1 MAQRLLRAKQRIR
14 LAGIPYEVPAR
25 DAMAPRHLSAR
36 EAVGVA
42 ESLHVETTVA
52 IHFGTF
58 PVLKGTPQLLEEEMS
73 KRGSDAQL
81 RVMRPGEKLD
91 ISKV

>member
-1 MAQRLLRAKQRIR
+1 MLDYDRAQAIEFVKPKVV
-14 LAGIPYEVPAR
+14 IP
-25 DAMAPRHLSAR
+25 
-36 EAVGVA
+36 
-42 ESLHVETTVA
+42 